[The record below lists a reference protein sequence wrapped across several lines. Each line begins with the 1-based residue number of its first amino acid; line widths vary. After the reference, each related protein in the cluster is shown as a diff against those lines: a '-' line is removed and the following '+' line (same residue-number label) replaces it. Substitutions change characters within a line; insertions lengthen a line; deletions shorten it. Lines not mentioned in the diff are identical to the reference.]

1 MKKYLRKENK
11 KMLLSKNKNIPEN
24 DKCIICKNYIT
35 ISDIQNNNFELSITK
50 RKTKV
55 YAHKTCIERSNNN
68 GFRNRR

>member
-1 MKKYLRKENK
+1 
-11 KMLLSKNKNIPEN
+11 MLLSKNKNIPEN

-55 YAHKTCIERSNNN
+55 YVHKTCIERSIKN
-68 GFRNRR
+68 GVRNRR